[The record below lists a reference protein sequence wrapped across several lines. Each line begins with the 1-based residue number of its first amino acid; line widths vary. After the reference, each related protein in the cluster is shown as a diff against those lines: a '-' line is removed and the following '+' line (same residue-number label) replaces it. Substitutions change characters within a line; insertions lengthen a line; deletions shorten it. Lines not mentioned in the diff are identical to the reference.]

1 MRRRARSLDARL
13 TAAPPLEEID
23 HTVIGPT
30 LLIGDKALDSTPF
43 FHLRDCMLNLDNGPG
58 KRVVLYGELA
68 CYTAS
73 WPACGASSWR
83 GDRYYWIEEAMF

>member
-23 HTVIGPT
+23 HTVVRPT

-43 FHLRDCMLNLDNGPG
+43 FHLRDYMLNLDNGPG
-58 KRVVLYGELA
+58 TRVVLYGELA
-68 CYTAS
+68 RMWGELLA
-73 WPACGASSWR
+73 WR
-83 GDRYYWIEEAMF
+83 